1 MPIDPRAD
9 IKGGSTGAQ
18 PTALNLS
25 AMVPSWARPQS
36 IDGQADIPVSMVELS
51 ADVGGHLPTL
61 PLPPAGAS
69 AVAMVGAALAAKSTL
84 RLMRQ
89 AWRRQAF
96 R

>member
-9 IKGGSTGAQ
+9 FGAPESTGQA
-18 PTALNLS
+18 TALNLS

-36 IDGQADIPVSMVELS
+36 IDGQADAPVSTVEMS
-51 ADVGGHLPTL
+51 SDVSGHLPTL